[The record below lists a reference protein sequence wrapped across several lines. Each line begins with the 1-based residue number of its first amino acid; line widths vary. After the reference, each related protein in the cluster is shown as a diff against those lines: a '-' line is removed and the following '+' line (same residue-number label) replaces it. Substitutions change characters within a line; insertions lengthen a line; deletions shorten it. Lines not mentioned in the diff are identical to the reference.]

1 MEHQPHAHSAMR
13 NTILACAAVVLG
25 VATAGAAH
33 ADDDT
38 DFSNALHTVGIYAP
52 KDTEAWIAKIACER
66 LHRGVDHSAND
77 SAKFVAAQF
86 KGTTTQQAWQF
97 LGLAYPTYC
106 PEEMDVLR
114 LAAQRQPN

>member
-1 MEHQPHAHSAMR
+1 MKD
-13 NTILACAAVVLG
+13 TLLACAVVALS
-25 VATAGAAH
+25 VTTAGAAH

-38 DFSNALHTVGIYAP
+38 DFSNALHTVRIYAP
-52 KDTEAWIAKIACER
+52 KGTEAWIAKIACER
-66 LHRGVDHSAND
+66 LDRGVDHNASD

-106 PEEMDVLR
+106 PEKMDVLR